1 MDRYGH
7 EIMQV
12 LGTFICLKEPT
23 GLFFDGKEN
32 PQLVRFRFWALLF
45 AQKSPQGSKFF
56 SFDYDKE
63 ICYYLKK

>member
-32 PQLVRFRFWALLF
+32 PQLVRFRFWALCLPKRAHRALNVF
-45 AQKSPQGSKFF
+45 LLTM
-56 SFDYDKE
+56 
-63 ICYYLKK
+63 IKKYVII